1 MWRLL
6 CLFLSKLVV
15 FIRNK
20 NKIACSLV
28 RKSSRGIVSTH
39 GVVGKEGKR
48 MRSGVPHATEF
59 AIALGN
65 VDRNTTQNTNH
76 FVFPLYQKDYEQ
88 RVMLDPML
96 LSVMN
101 TRKPNTR

>member
-1 MWRLL
+1 MRRRNGDPGRG
-6 CLFLSKLVV
+6 VV
-15 FIRNK
+15 
-20 NKIACSLV
+20 LV
-28 RKSSRGIVSTH
+28 RIV
-39 GVVGKEGKR
+39 GEKEGER
-48 MRSGVPHATEF
+48 MKFGVPHATEF